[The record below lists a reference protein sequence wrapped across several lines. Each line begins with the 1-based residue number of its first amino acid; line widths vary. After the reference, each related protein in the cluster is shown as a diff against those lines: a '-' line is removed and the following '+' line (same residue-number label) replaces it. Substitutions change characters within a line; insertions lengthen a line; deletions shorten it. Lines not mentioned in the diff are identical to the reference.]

1 MVTELSTTRFRFKP
15 DLDMRLFLDRFRK
28 VYFTMDPESVI
39 MVADGSEPALVN
51 SGLTMESVGIEV
63 NGFASGETLD
73 ATSEI
78 QNENSGD
85 SSTLDAIE
93 HSKEVAAEGTQVENV
108 DEPKCIKG
116 QKAQRKLKNE
126 KISGGKSAPSS
137 VHIKKKK
144 ERNGADAKV
153 AASNGSV
160 APGAHTTKSLK
171 STPLNGR
178 EAQVTEHGKQEAA
191 LAESTAGDKV
201 KAKAQKKQV
210 HETSEDDTQSS
221 SNSPQAEDGKPRKV
235 GALPNYGFSFK
246 CDQRAEKR
254 REFYVKLEE
263 KTHAKEE
270 EINSMQAKSKETQE
284 AELRKLRKS
293 LNFKATP
300 MPSFYQEPQPPKTE
314 LKKIPPTR
322 PKSPKLGRKKTDSE
336 ETQTPRLGRLSLDEK
351 ASKDNSAS
359 KGIVPTVDHKKQPL
373 RKSLPRLPSQKTAL
387 PDGKPAATS
396 AKVKPERKKPEKDA
410 ETSHLTEEEA
420 QVTVSLRMDEERAET
435 IEVSEVVAI
444 EH

>member
-1 MVTELSTTRFRFKP
+1 
-15 DLDMRLFLDRFRK
+15 
-28 VYFTMDPESVI
+28 MDPESVI

-51 SGLTMESVGIEV
+51 SGLTMESVGI
-63 NGFASGETLD
+63 
-73 ATSEI
+73 
-78 QNENSGD
+78 
-85 SSTLDAIE
+85 
-93 HSKEVAAEGTQVENV
+93 EGTQVENV

-160 APGAHTTKSLK
+160 APSAHTTKSLK

-351 ASKDNSAS
+351 ASKDDSTS

-387 PDGKPAATS
+387 PDGKAATTS
-396 AKVKPERKKPEKDA
+396 AKVKPEKDA
-410 ETSHLTEEEA
+410 ETSKLSSHLIEEEA
-420 QVTVSLRMDEERAET
+420 QVTVSSHEIVSPRMDEDRAES
-435 IEVSEVVAI
+435 IKVSEVVSV